1 MKKFFDSRR
10 EFGGSGP
17 GPGAGG
23 GGAGSGGGGSFIGRV
38 FSIGRYQVTVEET
51 IAEGGFAI
59 VFLVRT
65 HQGARC
71 ALKRMY
77 VNNEHDLKI
86 CKLEIQIMRD
96 LVGNKNIVGFLDSS
110 ITAVGAG
117 DVWEVLILMDF
128 CRGGQVVNLMNQR
141 LQTGFTE
148 AEVLQIFC
156 DTCEAVTRLH
166 QCKTPI
172 IHRDLKVENILLH
185 DRGHYVL
192 CDFGSATNHFQN
204 PQTEGVAVL
213 EDEIKKYTTLSY
225 RAPEMV
231 NLYGGNVI
239 TTKADIWALGCLL
252 YKLCYFTLPFGESQV
267 AICDG
272 SFTIP
277 DNSRYSHE
285 MHCLIRYMLEPD
297 PEKRPD
303 IYQVSYFAFK
313 LARRECPVPN
323 LHNSPIP
330 AKLPEPIKA
339 SEAVAKKSQNKA
351 RLTDPVP
358 TTETSIAPRQ
368 RPKAGQAQPQPIS
381 GILPIQPALTP
392 RKRPGVATGAPQA
405 IGVGIS
411 VPPPASAAVQPAQQA
426 PSANMQPQATSQHQ
440 QLLMKQQQQQASA
453 FLSPQSTQQHHLV
466 QNLYHH
472 QLQQQQTSSQASSL
486 LQYKPVPQVVT
497 LQHQHQ
503 QQQHLVLETAAA
515 HLTPIPESA
524 VVGPAARGPEFVTT
538 GRGIHKVGSLT
549 PPSSPKTATKSG
561 HRRILSDV
569 THSAVFGVPVSK
581 STQLLQA
588 AAAEASLNKSK
599 SASTTP
605 SGSPCS
611 SQQSVYHPGDGD
623 ASSALTV
630 PHTQPAWNPF
640 GDDNFS
646 KLTAEELLN
655 KDFAKLA
662 ETAAAGEKAAGSNE
676 NLIPSLNAFPVKAEV
691 CVDSLIPGLE
701 APQPQRHLGQPE
713 LIPASVPDSLTGED
727 SLLGCDLLSH
737 TCHGNPSVSVLPSS
751 CSSAPPGAGSCL
763 EELPAG
769 QTASDLQGE
778 SNGYS
783 VLEEGQETE
792 AVGADSPQNEGC
804 VHSSDEDEEKEAHKD
819 EQEDGEGI
827 ESHIA
832 PHDCSGSRPLLQDS
846 EDEEDQG
853 PQLALHPS
861 LHSGTA
867 AAQSATTFD
876 QPAPNTFAQNH
887 FQHVHEAAKEMEGAA
902 DIFSKAPFLI
912 AQEDTS
918 DVFANAPFP
927 RGPLAAQQQQQL
939 DVFSQAPFGKR
950 KEPKGAQP
958 KTSYPHAAG
967 AHAVTSDQGVL
978 EQVAQQP
985 FRPQALAKYSRHFEG
1000 PVPQQPAAAHR
1011 VASNASKQA
1020 AVASVPAGPLHS
1032 WTSDVSAVDPF
1043 VSAPFHLK
1051 APQEK
1056 P

>member
-156 DTCEAVTRLH
+156 DTCEAVARLH

-662 ETAAAGEKAAGSNE
+662 ETAAAEEKAVGSNE
-676 NLIPSLNAFPVKAEV
+676 NLIPSLNAFP
-691 CVDSLIPGLE
+691 
-701 APQPQRHLGQPE
+701 
-713 LIPASVPDSLTGED
+713 
-727 SLLGCDLLSH
+727 
-737 TCHGNPSVSVLPSS
+737 
-751 CSSAPPGAGSCL
+751 
-763 EELPAG
+763 
-769 QTASDLQGE
+769 DLQGE

-783 VLEEGQETE
+783 VLEEGQEAE

-1000 PVPQQPAAAHR
+1000 PVPQQPAAVHR
-1011 VASNASKQA
+1011 AASNESKQA

>member
-10 EFGGSGP
+10 EFGSSGP

-440 QLLMKQQQQQASA
+440 QLLMKQQQQQQASA
-453 FLSPQSTQQHHLV
+453 FLSPQSTQQ
-466 QNLYHH
+466 
-472 QLQQQQTSSQASSL
+472 
-486 LQYKPVPQVVT
+486 
-497 LQHQHQ
+497 
-503 QQQHLVLETAAA
+503 
-515 HLTPIPESA
+515 
-524 VVGPAARGPEFVTT
+524 TT

-676 NLIPSLNAFPVKAEV
+676 NLIPSLNAFPEKLIEGQKSPDTSLLLPDLLTLTDSFNTAAESTTNVKAEV

-861 LHSGTA
+861 LHSSTA

-1011 VASNASKQA
+1011 AASNASKQA

>member
-10 EFGGSGP
+10 EFGSSGP

-440 QLLMKQQQQQASA
+440 QLLMKQQQQQQASA

-676 NLIPSLNAFPVKAEV
+676 NLIPSLNAFP
-691 CVDSLIPGLE
+691 
-701 APQPQRHLGQPE
+701 
-713 LIPASVPDSLTGED
+713 
-727 SLLGCDLLSH
+727 
-737 TCHGNPSVSVLPSS
+737 
-751 CSSAPPGAGSCL
+751 
-763 EELPAG
+763 
-769 QTASDLQGE
+769 DLQGE

-861 LHSGTA
+861 LHSSTA

-1011 VASNASKQA
+1011 AASNASKQA

>member
-96 LVGNKNIVGFLDSS
+96 LVGNKNIVCFLDSS

-156 DTCEAVTRLH
+156 DTCEAVARLH

-358 TTETSIAPRQ
+358 TMETSIAPRQ

-440 QLLMKQQQQQASA
+440 QLLMKQQQQQGSA

-676 NLIPSLNAFPVKAEV
+676 NLIPSLNAF
-691 CVDSLIPGLE
+691 
-701 APQPQRHLGQPE
+701 
-713 LIPASVPDSLTGED
+713 PDSLTGED

-950 KEPKGAQP
+950 KEPKGAQE

-1011 VASNASKQA
+1011 AASNASKQA

>member
-156 DTCEAVTRLH
+156 DTCEAVARLH

-192 CDFGSATNHFQN
+192 CDFGSATNRFQN

-323 LHNSPIP
+323 LHNSPVP

-440 QLLMKQQQQQASA
+440 QLLMKQQQQQQASA
-453 FLSPQSTQQHHLV
+453 FLSPQSTQQ
-466 QNLYHH
+466 
-472 QLQQQQTSSQASSL
+472 
-486 LQYKPVPQVVT
+486 
-497 LQHQHQ
+497 
-503 QQQHLVLETAAA
+503 
-515 HLTPIPESA
+515 
-524 VVGPAARGPEFVTT
+524 TT

-611 SQQSVYHPGDGD
+611 SQQSVYHPGDVD

-676 NLIPSLNAFPVKAEV
+676 NLIPSLNAFPAKAEV

-769 QTASDLQGE
+769 QTASDSAFLMSCGEKGNDDEFDPIPVLISKNSNQG
-778 SNGYS
+778 G
-783 VLEEGQETE
+783 
-792 AVGADSPQNEGC
+792 
-804 VHSSDEDEEKEAHKD
+804 HSRTN
-819 EQEDGEGI
+819 
-827 ESHIA
+827 
-832 PHDCSGSRPLLQDS
+832 SGSSESSIPNLARSLLLV
-846 EDEEDQG
+846 DQ
-853 PQLALHPS
+853 
-861 LHSGTA
+861 
-867 AAQSATTFD
+867 
-876 QPAPNTFAQNH
+876 
-887 FQHVHEAAKEMEGAA
+887 
-902 DIFSKAPFLI
+902 LI
-912 AQEDTS
+912 D
-918 DVFANAPFP
+918 
-927 RGPLAAQQQQQL
+927 L
-939 DVFSQAPFGKR
+939 
-950 KEPKGAQP
+950 
-958 KTSYPHAAG
+958 
-967 AHAVTSDQGVL
+967 
-978 EQVAQQP
+978 
-985 FRPQALAKYSRHFEG
+985 
-1000 PVPQQPAAAHR
+1000 
-1011 VASNASKQA
+1011 
-1020 AVASVPAGPLHS
+1020 
-1032 WTSDVSAVDPF
+1032 
-1043 VSAPFHLK
+1043 
-1051 APQEK
+1051 
-1056 P
+1056 

>member
-156 DTCEAVTRLH
+156 DTCEAVARLH

-662 ETAAAGEKAAGSNE
+662 ETAAAEEKAVGSNE
-676 NLIPSLNAFPVKAEV
+676 NLIPSLNAFPEK
-691 CVDSLIPGLE
+691 LIE
-701 APQPQRHLGQPE
+701 GQK
-713 LIPASVPDSLTGED
+713 SPDT
-727 SLLGCDLLSH
+727 SLLLPDLLTLTDSF
-737 TCHGNPSVSVLPSS
+737 N
-751 CSSAPPGAGSCL
+751 
-763 EELPAG
+763 
-769 QTASDLQGE
+769 TAAESTTNDLQGE

-783 VLEEGQETE
+783 VLEEGQEAE

-1000 PVPQQPAAAHR
+1000 PVPQQPAAVHR
-1011 VASNASKQA
+1011 AASNESKQA

>member
-17 GPGAGG
+17 SPGAGG

-204 PQTEGVAVL
+204 PQTEGVAAL

-392 RKRPGVATGAPQA
+392 RKRPGVATGAPQNTF
-405 IGVGIS
+405 IIFSYIVLTSLTGVGIS

-440 QLLMKQQQQQASA
+440 QLLMKQQQQQQASA
-453 FLSPQSTQQHHLV
+453 FLSPQSTQQVGRLLEQEWKCFTV
-466 QNLYHH
+466 CSYCLLY
-472 QLQQQQTSSQASSL
+472 LSL
-486 LQYKPVPQVVT
+486 YC
-497 LQHQHQ
+497 
-503 QQQHLVLETAAA
+503 
-515 HLTPIPESA
+515 
-524 VVGPAARGPEFVTT
+524 R
-538 GRGIHKVGSLT
+538 
-549 PPSSPKTATKSG
+549 
-561 HRRILSDV
+561 
-569 THSAVFGVPVSK
+569 
-581 STQLLQA
+581 
-588 AAAEASLNKSK
+588 

-662 ETAAAGEKAAGSNE
+662 ESNF
-676 NLIPSLNAFPVKAEV
+676 LFYSLF
-691 CVDSLIPGLE
+691 SLEFFWKCMLHASLPFFLFSFFLFTYCL
-701 APQPQRHLGQPE
+701 RPE
-713 LIPASVPDSLTGED
+713 L
-727 SLLGCDLLSH
+727 
-737 TCHGNPSVSVLPSS
+737 
-751 CSSAPPGAGSCL
+751 
-763 EELPAG
+763 
-769 QTASDLQGE
+769 
-778 SNGYS
+778 
-783 VLEEGQETE
+783 
-792 AVGADSPQNEGC
+792 
-804 VHSSDEDEEKEAHKD
+804 
-819 EQEDGEGI
+819 
-827 ESHIA
+827 
-832 PHDCSGSRPLLQDS
+832 
-846 EDEEDQG
+846 
-853 PQLALHPS
+853 
-861 LHSGTA
+861 
-867 AAQSATTFD
+867 
-876 QPAPNTFAQNH
+876 
-887 FQHVHEAAKEMEGAA
+887 
-902 DIFSKAPFLI
+902 
-912 AQEDTS
+912 
-918 DVFANAPFP
+918 
-927 RGPLAAQQQQQL
+927 RG
-939 DVFSQAPFGKR
+939 
-950 KEPKGAQP
+950 
-958 KTSYPHAAG
+958 
-967 AHAVTSDQGVL
+967 
-978 EQVAQQP
+978 
-985 FRPQALAKYSRHFEG
+985 
-1000 PVPQQPAAAHR
+1000 
-1011 VASNASKQA
+1011 
-1020 AVASVPAGPLHS
+1020 
-1032 WTSDVSAVDPF
+1032 
-1043 VSAPFHLK
+1043 
-1051 APQEK
+1051 
-1056 P
+1056 